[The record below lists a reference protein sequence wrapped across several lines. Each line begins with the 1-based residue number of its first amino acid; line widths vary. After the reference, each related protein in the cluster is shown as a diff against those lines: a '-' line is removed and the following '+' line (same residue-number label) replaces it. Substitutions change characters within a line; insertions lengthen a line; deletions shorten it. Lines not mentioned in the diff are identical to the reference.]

1 MMAYY
6 IHDLDPF
13 ILRVGETWGLRWYGM
28 AYLLAFV
35 VGFFI
40 YRRLA
45 QKGFSDL
52 KPDQV
57 GDFIFGGAVFGV
69 VLGGRLGYMLFYHLD
84 GFVADPLSFFHLSE
98 GGMSAHG
105 GIFGL
110 ALYSLWFARRHRVS
124 WLNLGDN
131 LVVVAPLGLLFG
143 RIANFING
151 ELYGRVATVPWAVQF
166 PLELYDRPEMAEL
179 AVREA
184 MTINPAWTTVDQV
197 VGAVAGSPELREQ
210 LAVTLSPRHPSQIY
224 EAALEGLLLFFI
236 LWFMRTRLRLRNGV
250 LTGVFF
256 IGYAVL
262 RSFCELFREPDA
274 PLTGV
279 LTRGQFLSVFLVL
292 VGIGFLVASWKQRV
306 VGPESGQETAQL
318 PSDR

>member
-1 MMAYY
+1 MIAYY
-6 IHDLDPF
+6 VHDLDPF
-13 ILRVGETWGLRWYGM
+13 IWRVGESWGLRWYGM

-35 VGFFI
+35 TGFFL

-45 QKGFSDL
+45 QRGFSDL
-52 KPDQV
+52 RPDQV

-69 VLGGRLGYMLFYHLD
+69 VLGGRIGYMLFYNLD
-84 GFVADPLSFFHLSE
+84 AFLSDPLSFFRLNE

-105 GIFGL
+105 GIFGV
-110 ALYSLWFARRHRVS
+110 ALYSLWFARRHHVS

-131 LVVVAPLGLLFG
+131 IVVVAPLGLLFG

-179 AVREA
+179 ALAEA
-184 MTINPAWTTVDQV
+184 RTIHPEWTTVDQLIGGV
-197 VGAVAGSPELREQ
+197 SGSAELREQ

-224 EAALEGLLLFFI
+224 EAALEGLLLFLI

-256 IGYAVL
+256 IGYAVF

-292 VGIGFLVASWKQRV
+292 VGVGFLVAARRQPV
-306 VGPESGQETAQL
+306 VSK
-318 PSDR
+318 